1 MNKAQRYKIYALLAE
16 ENKSPKSELT
26 FTTPYEL
33 LVAVILSAQ
42 STDKGVNRATEKLF
56 PVANTP
62 EAIVKLG
69 VAGLEPYIQTIGLYH
84 NKARHIIAAS
94 EALIQN
100 FNGVVPDNFAALT
113 TLPGVGAKTANVVLN
128 VAFGH
133 PTIPVDTHVFRVANR
148 TGIAPGKTP
157 IEVMNTLLKVTPAE
171 FLQNAH
177 HYLLLHG
184 RYCCKARNPDC
195 EHCPI
200 HAFCEFE
207 GNPYR
212 KTKKVTKKPS
222 QNKAQEKQC
231 R

>member
-1 MNKAQRYKIYALLAE
+1 MNKAQRYKIYALLSE
-16 ENKSPKSELT
+16 ENKTPKSELN
-26 FTTPYEL
+26 FTTPFEL
-33 LVAVILSAQ
+33 LLAVILSAQ

-56 PVANTP
+56 AVANTP

-84 NKARHIIAAS
+84 NKARHIVATS
-94 EALIQN
+94 QALLDN
-100 FNGVVPDNFAALT
+100 FNGTVPEDFDSLT

-148 TGIAPGKTP
+148 TGLAPGKTP
-157 IEVMNTLLKVTPAE
+157 LEVMNTLLKVTPAE

-184 RYCCKARNPDC
+184 RYCCKARRPDC
-195 EHCPI
+195 ERCPI
-200 HAFCEFE
+200 RTLCEFE
-207 GNPYR
+207 GNPFR
-212 KTKKVTKKPS
+212 KTKKVTKNS
-222 QNKAQEKQC
+222 NQNKA
-231 R
+231 